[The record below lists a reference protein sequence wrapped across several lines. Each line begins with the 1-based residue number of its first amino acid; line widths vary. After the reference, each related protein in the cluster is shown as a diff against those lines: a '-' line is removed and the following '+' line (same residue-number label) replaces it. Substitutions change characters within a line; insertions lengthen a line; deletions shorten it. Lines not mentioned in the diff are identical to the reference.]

1 MAAVSDL
8 DKKELRN
15 ERQGLSH
22 AGQGKARAVP
32 MCRAREGK
40 ARQVKDKLCLQQWHV
55 LTAPARQG
63 KTRQGKAGDKA
74 CISSKQ
80 PVLSH

>member
-1 MAAVSDL
+1 MFVAAVSDL

-22 AGQGKARAVP
+22 AGQGKTRAVP

-40 ARQVKDKLCLQQWHV
+40 ARQGIK
-55 LTAPARQG
+55 
-63 KTRQGKAGDKA
+63 
-74 CISSKQ
+74 
-80 PVLSH
+80 PV

>member
-1 MAAVSDL
+1 MKQCNSETVCPVCDRKRCGCLEGGVFVAAVSDL

-22 AGQGKARAVP
+22 AGQGKTRAVP

-40 ARQVKDKLCLQQWHV
+40 G
-55 LTAPARQG
+55 RQG
-63 KTRQGKAGDKA
+63 K
-74 CISSKQ
+74 
-80 PVLSH
+80 